1 MGKIDCH
8 IHREAVVVET
18 DIGAFMRLQQ
28 IFLNPDQYFGQIGR
42 QLLDQFVIT
51 GEVRLDT

>member
-42 QLLDQFVIT
+42 QLLNPFVIT
-51 GEVRLDT
+51 GEVRLDM